1 MASVK
6 FLENFFPGIFYYQF
20 IDSFRFLFYNC
31 GMQTNI
37 DITKAFIE
45 TPDGVLS
52 IHQISKKLELPYGTA
67 YNRIHLLNKLG
78 IVQILP
84 QGKAKLC
91 ALNPD
96 NPMTASILAL
106 GSAQRTDLF
115 IKNNQAAGSI
125 LSKINKSV
133 YEIGK
138 DCLESAI
145 LLTPEPLKLLAS
157 EGGSHPVEASL
168 DFFYL
173 KNSRDFAEEEVETII
188 SSLMPPTYP
197 SRVTS
202 MSVDRETLLGMLTE
216 NENEAGLAAYSM
228 LNEGIVLFGFEN
240 FYRLVLEAFARKLS
254 A

>member
-1 MASVK
+1 
-6 FLENFFPGIFYYQF
+6 
-20 IDSFRFLFYNC
+20 
-31 GMQTNI
+31 MQTNI
-37 DITKAFIE
+37 EITKAFIE

-67 YNRIHLLNKLG
+67 YNRIHALNQIG

-91 ALNPD
+91 ALNPE

-106 GSAQRTDLF
+106 GSAQKTDLF
-115 IKNNQAAGSI
+115 IKGNPVAGNA
-125 LSKINKSV
+125 LAKINK
-133 YEIGK
+133 EIYRLGK
-138 DCLESAI
+138 DSLEAAI
-145 LLTPEPLKLLAS
+145 LLTPEPLKILFSDVALQLP
-157 EGGSHPVEASL
+157 GDISL

-173 KNSRDFAEEEVETII
+173 KNSRDFAEEEAETII
-188 SSLMPPTYP
+188 SSLVPPTVQT
-197 SRVTS
+197 RVTS

-240 FYRLVLEAFARKLS
+240 FYRLVLEAFARKL
-254 A
+254 AA

>member
-1 MASVK
+1 
-6 FLENFFPGIFYYQF
+6 
-20 IDSFRFLFYNC
+20 
-31 GMQTNI
+31 MQTNI

-67 YNRIHLLNKLG
+67 YNRIHALNKIG

-106 GSAQRTDLF
+106 GSAQKTDLF
-115 IKNNQAAGSI
+115 MKNNPVAGTI
-125 LSKINKSV
+125 LSKINRAV
-133 YEIGK
+133 YDIGK
-138 DCLESAI
+138 ECLEAAI
-145 LLTPEPLKLLAS
+145 LITPEPLQIITSQNANLSA
-157 EGGSHPVEASL
+157 ETSL

-173 KNSRDFAEEEVETII
+173 KNSREFAEEEAETII
-188 SSLMPPTYP
+188 SSLIPPNCPT
-197 SRVTS
+197 RVTS

-240 FYRLVLEAFARKLS
+240 FYRLVLEAFARRLS